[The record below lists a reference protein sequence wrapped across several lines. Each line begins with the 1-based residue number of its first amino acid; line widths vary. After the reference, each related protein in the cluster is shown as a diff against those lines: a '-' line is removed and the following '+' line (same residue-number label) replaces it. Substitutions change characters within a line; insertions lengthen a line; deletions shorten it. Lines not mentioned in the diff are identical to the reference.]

1 MADKKNKKLAA
12 DFIYLN
18 AFTKFVPGLCIGTY
32 FILPKLIIEKKE
44 NRSITME
51 EFGTN
56 VPRDD
61 IYSKAVRAGKR
72 TYFFDVKSTRSNE
85 LYLTI
90 TESKRRFNQQTG
102 KFYYE
107 KHKLFL
113 YREDFEK
120 FKNALD
126 ESFKAIDEL
135 QGEIIKPE
143 DSDKKQDAAQKA
155 DDITFEDL
163 DKKGDEED
171 DETKDD
177 KKGDDDSEDTKDS

>member
-1 MADKKNKKLAA
+1 MD
-12 DFIYLN
+12 
-18 AFTKFVPGLCIGTY
+18 
-32 FILPKLIIEKKE
+32 
-44 NRSITME
+44 

-102 KFYYE
+102 KFFYE

-113 YREDFEK
+113 YQEDFDK
-120 FKNALD
+120 FKEALG

-135 QGEIIKPE
+135 QGEITRP
-143 DSDKKQDAAQKA
+143 DKQDDSSGDKDSSSEASGTATGETKPA
-155 DDITFEDL
+155 DDISFEDL
-163 DKKGDEED
+163 GDQDKESGESGEEEED
-171 DETKDD
+171 KQ
-177 KKGDDDSEDTKDS
+177 